1 MEKDRL
7 KERDPF
13 RSAAKCATMRDGNR
27 EIRMADRQLAFA
39 LAGLG
44 GFNAHGAGFLQA
56 ARDNG
61 VEPDLVTATSG
72 QIIVLAAYLRG
83 EPDLKA
89 GLIDQAIER
98 NPLAQ
103 LKILLTGY
111 KGVFEPAFWEAARR
125 ILTPPWF
132 EPDFASLADKFLPA
146 QLYKPTRS
154 PETIAA
160 LAQTFN
166 DSDVGVVFNT
176 FDPDSGTGLL
186 YGNDAARDR
195 MPTATSIGVL
205 PNQQSRD
212 PKITRKSAAEQAILP
227 ITEAAVSSALWL
239 SLYGFD
245 PAAMPQRQM
254 DGAYHRSC
262 ILSELHDF
270 DRVIVCRPLANGWRE
285 QDWPKSYFDVQDW
298 NTEMWFS
305 VGYKAEADA
314 MKRINALIDRGAICP
329 EAGLKAV
336 DLLEVEPTTPAGY
349 FNYFIERE
357 SVYED
362 ARARADALFKWLA
375 GGKVGPRP
383 MAS

>member
-1 MEKDRL
+1 MADYAPIADAHNPVEL
-7 KERDPF
+7 
-13 RSAAKCATMRDGNR
+13 TR
-27 EIRMADRQLAFA
+27 EIRVAGTQLAFA

-56 ARDNG
+56 ARDNC

-83 EPDLKA
+83 EPNLKA
-89 GLIDQAIER
+89 GLIDKEMER
-98 NPLAQ
+98 DPLAQ
-103 LKILLTGY
+103 LRIALTGY
-111 KGVFEPAFWEAARR
+111 RGVFEPAFWEAAKR

-132 EPDFASLADKFLPA
+132 KPDLNFFADKFLPA
-146 QLYKPTRS
+146 QVYKPARTA
-154 PETIAA
+154 ETIAA

-166 DSDVGVVFNT
+166 DSQVGVVFNT
-176 FDPDSGTGLL
+176 FDPETGNGLL
-186 YGNDAARDR
+186 YGNDAARNR
-195 MPTATSIGVL
+195 MPTETSIGIV
-205 PNQQSRD
+205 PDQQSRD
-212 PKITRKSAAEQAILP
+212 PKIAKTRVAEQAILP
-227 ITEAAVSSALWL
+227 ITEAAISSALWL

-245 PAAMPQRQM
+245 PVAMPQRQM

-262 ILSELHDF
+262 ILSELHAF
-270 DRVIVCRPLANGWRE
+270 DRVIVCRPLANGWRDE
-285 QDWPKSYFDVQDW
+285 DWPKSYFDVQDW

-314 MKRINALIDRGAICP
+314 MKRINALIQRGAIAP
-329 EAGLKAV
+329 ESGFKEV

-349 FNYFIERE
+349 FNYFVERD

-362 ARARADALFKWLA
+362 ARERADALFKWLA

-383 MAS
+383 NPL